1 MSIFSNLSNEGLEET
16 QDRLGGFQVYDTD
29 AYDTKIKLAY
39 AGVSAGGARSMN
51 FVFAMP
57 GGGEL
62 RTTEWVTNRK
72 GENFF
77 LNKDDQ
83 TKKVALPGW
92 TIFEDI
98 CLVTVEK
105 EPKDL
110 VFEEKVINL
119 YDFDQKKEVPTTV
132 QMAVELIGQDVTLGV
147 GKVLENK
154 SVKVGDKY
162 EPTAD
167 TREVNVV
174 EKVFHTESKGTVV
187 EARSNQT
194 PGSFYTKWVER
205 NQGKLRDKREIKDGA
220 AGTAGRPGAPAGGP
234 PQAGTQAPKKSLF
247 GGNTNS

>member
-1 MSIFSNLSNEGLEET
+1 MSIFGGMSSQGLEET
-16 QDRLGGFQVYDTD
+16 QDRLGGFQVFDTD
-29 AYDTKIKLAY
+29 AYDAKIKLAY
-39 AGVSAGGARSMN
+39 AGQSAGGARSMS
-51 FVFAMP
+51 FVFEMP
-57 GGGEL
+57 GGREL
-62 RTTEWVTNRK
+62 RTTEWVTNKK

-110 VFEEKVINL
+110 AFEEKVVNL
-119 YDFDQKKEVPTTV
+119 YDFDQKKEVPTKV
-132 QMAVELIGQDVTLGV
+132 QMAVELIGQSVTLGV

-154 SVKVGDKY
+154 SVKQGDAY
-162 EPTAD
+162 VPTAD

-187 EARSNQT
+187 EARNNLT
-194 PGSFYTKWVER
+194 PGDFYAKWVKR
-205 NQGKLRDKREIKDGA
+205 NQGNVRDKREIKDGQG
-220 AGTAGRPGAPAGGP
+220 GTEGRPGQNAGP
-234 PQAGTQAPKKSLF
+234 PQAGSSPAPKTSLF
-247 GGNTNS
+247 GGNKS